1 MFVKLSSVI
10 VSMLIATLSLG
21 AFAQDKKKDAEAV
34 KAEVTTEKKDEAV
47 DEADKVITNRR
58 LRADMGSVSDWS
70 IRSFFNYQGGSLEK
84 PLAAD
89 RPNIVNGADALTLAN
104 ASGSIGV
111 RYRVTK
117 FDSLN
122 LSFGINMT
130 TPFQSSIKTNNAA
143 LKKNFEDNK
152 QKTTVNDPTLSY
164 SHVASLLGVQSI
176 TGVSSTWITNAQLVD
191 ADYDSLHIAS
201 QTFMKDFG
209 NGFSAGVAFQALF
222 YTFDGNQQGVTDRV
236 LGVYPAAEYVI
247 NDIYNIRTVFGTWV
261 YQHNRGAEENTYVK
275 RDVYQSVGLGIS
287 LSRDVFLYP
296 NIQYIPSD
304 IRSDRTNVAI
314 SANINMF

>member
-1 MFVKLSSVI
+1 
-10 VSMLIATLSLG
+10 LG

-143 LKKNFEDNK
+143 LKKNFDDNK

-164 SHVASLLGVQSI
+164 SHVASLLGMQSI
-176 TGVSSTWITNAQLVD
+176 TGLSSTWITNAQLVD

-247 NDIYNIRTVFGTWV
+247 NDTYNLRTVFGTWV

>member
-130 TPFQSSIKTNNAA
+130 TPFQSSIKTNSAA
-143 LKKNFEDNK
+143 LKKNFDDNK

-164 SHVASLLGVQSI
+164 SHVASLLGMQSI

-247 NDIYNIRTVFGTWV
+247 NDTYNLRTVFGTWV

>member
-10 VSMLIATLSLG
+10 VSLLIATLSLG
-21 AFAQDKKKDAEAV
+21 AFAQDKKAAPAAA
-34 KAEVTTEKKDEAV
+34 KAEVATEKKEEKV
-47 DEADKVITNRR
+47 DEADKLITNRR

-143 LKKNFEDNK
+143 LKQNFEDNK
-152 QKTTVNDPTLSY
+152 QKTTVSDPTLSY

-176 TGVSSTWITNAQLVD
+176 TGLSSTWVTNAQLVD
-191 ADYDSLHIAS
+191 LDYDSLHIAS

-222 YTFDGNQQGVTDRV
+222 YTFDGSQQGVTDRV

-247 NDIYNIRTVFGTWV
+247 NDTYNVRTVFGTWV
-261 YQHNRGAEENTYVK
+261 YQHNRGADENTYVK

-304 IRSDRTNVAI
+304 VRSDRTNVAI

>member
-143 LKKNFEDNK
+143 LKKNFDDNK

-164 SHVASLLGVQSI
+164 SHVASLLGMQSI
-176 TGVSSTWITNAQLVD
+176 TGLSSTWITNAQLVD

-247 NDIYNIRTVFGTWV
+247 NDTYNLRTVFGTWV